1 MWDDFP
7 LLHTFAYVSA
17 GRFMFYKASETFCEN
32 ESKDIYKHEDSTEGN
47 ATRYCHSKNEDTGF
61 TFTFVFVFVF
71 VFAFVFTRRN
81 RFERNKFKKI
91 KIATNC

>member
-71 VFAFVFTRRN
+71 AFVFTRRN